1 MTRALLFAAMLLIAG
16 VAASDDDATL
26 DDPALNQRYWALIR
40 EIRCP
45 LCKNESIAES
55 SAPIAAD
62 LRREV
67 KRRLTEGATDEEI
80 KQFLVERYGDFI
92 LYRTRFTPET
102 WALWLGPFVF
112 LALGGVAFWRVL
124 RVRRGQTLEDPI
136 DDPLDEEG
144 PSA

>member
-1 MTRALLFAAMLLIAG
+1 MIRSALLLAMLLIAG
-16 VAASDDDATL
+16 FAAADDDAAL

-55 SAPIAAD
+55 GAPIAAD

-67 KRRLTEGATDEEI
+67 KRRLVGGASDEDI
-80 KQFLVERYGDFI
+80 KEFLVERYGDFI

-102 WALWLGPFVF
+102 YALWLGPFVF
-112 LALGGVAFWRVL
+112 LAIGGFAFWRVL
-124 RVRRGQTLEDPI
+124 RVRRGQTLDE
-136 DDPLDEEG
+136 PLDEG
-144 PSA
+144 PPP

>member
-1 MTRALLFAAMLLIAG
+1 MIRSALFLAMLLIAG
-16 VAASDDDATL
+16 FAAGDDDTAL

-55 SAPIAAD
+55 GAPIASD

-67 KRRLTEGATDEEI
+67 KRRLVDGASDEEI

-112 LALGGVAFWRVL
+112 LAVGGFAFWRVL
-124 RVRRGQTLEDPI
+124 RVRRGQTLD
-136 DDPLDEEG
+136 DDPLDEG
-144 PSA
+144 PPQ

>member
-1 MTRALLFAAMLLIAG
+1 MRGVWLLAMLLIAG
-16 VAASDDDATL
+16 VAASDDDAAL

-55 SAPIAAD
+55 GAPIAAD

-67 KRRLTEGATDEEI
+67 KRKLVDGASDAEI
-80 KQFLVERYGDFI
+80 KQFLVDRYGDFI
-92 LYRTRFTPET
+92 LYRPRFTPET

-112 LALGGVAFWRVL
+112 LALGGVVFWRVL
-124 RVRRGQTLEDPI
+124 RVRRAQPLDDPI
-136 DDPLDEEG
+136 DDEE

>member
-1 MTRALLFAAMLLIAG
+1 MRAVLLLAMLLIAG
-16 VAASDDDATL
+16 IAASDDDAAL

-55 SAPIAAD
+55 GAPIAAD

-67 KRRLTEGATDEEI
+67 KRQLAEGATDAQI

-92 LYRTRFTPET
+92 LYRPRFEPET

-112 LALGGVAFWRVL
+112 LALGGVVFWRVL
-124 RVRRGQTLEDPI
+124 RVRRAQPL
-136 DDPLDEEG
+136 DDPLDDEE

>member
-1 MTRALLFAAMLLIAG
+1 MIRSSLLLAMLLIAG
-16 VAASDDDATL
+16 FAAADDDPAL

-55 SAPIAAD
+55 GAPIAAD

-67 KRRLTEGATDEEI
+67 KRRLVGGASDEEI
-80 KQFLVERYGDFI
+80 KEFLVERYGDFI

-112 LALGGVAFWRVL
+112 LAVGGFAFWRVL
-124 RVRRGQTLEDPI
+124 RVRRGQTL
-136 DDPLDEEG
+136 DDEPLDEG
-144 PSA
+144 PPP

>member
-1 MTRALLFAAMLLIAG
+1 MIRSAFFLAMLLIAG
-16 VAASDDDATL
+16 FVAADDDTAI

-55 SAPIAAD
+55 GAPIAAD

-67 KRRLTEGATDEEI
+67 KRRLVGGASDEEI
-80 KQFLVERYGDFI
+80 KEFLVERYGDFI

-112 LALGGVAFWRVL
+112 LAVGGFAFWRVL
-124 RVRRGQTLEDPI
+124 RVRRGQTL
-136 DDPLDEEG
+136 DDEPLDEG
-144 PSA
+144 PSP

>member
-1 MTRALLFAAMLLIAG
+1 MMRGVWLLAMLLIAG
-16 VAASDDDATL
+16 VAASDDDAAL

-55 SAPIAAD
+55 GAPIAAD

-67 KRRLTEGATDEEI
+67 KRKLVDGASDAEI
-80 KQFLVERYGDFI
+80 KQFLVDRYGDFI
-92 LYRTRFTPET
+92 LYRPRFTPET

-112 LALGGVAFWRVL
+112 LALGGVVFWRVL
-124 RVRRGQTLEDPI
+124 RVRRAQPLDDPI
-136 DDPLDEEG
+136 DDEE

>member
-1 MTRALLFAAMLLIAG
+1 MIRGALLFAMLLIAG
-16 VAASDDDATL
+16 LAAADDDAAL

-55 SAPIAAD
+55 GAPIAAD

-67 KRRLTEGATDEEI
+67 KRRLVDGASDEQI
-80 KQFLVERYGDFI
+80 KEFLVERYGDFI

-112 LALGGVAFWRVL
+112 LAVGGFAFWRVL
-124 RVRRGQTLEDPI
+124 RVRRGQTLDE
-136 DDPLDEEG
+136 PLDED
-144 PSA
+144 PAP

>member
-1 MTRALLFAAMLLIAG
+1 MIRSALLFAMLLIAG
-16 VAASDDDATL
+16 FAAADDDAAL

-55 SAPIAAD
+55 GAPIAAD

-67 KRRLTEGATDEEI
+67 KRRLVDGASDEQI
-80 KQFLVERYGDFI
+80 KEFLVERYGDFI

-112 LALGGVAFWRVL
+112 LAVGGFAFWRVL
-124 RVRRGQTLEDPI
+124 RVRRGQTLDE
-136 DDPLDEEG
+136 PLDED
-144 PSA
+144 PAP

>member
-1 MTRALLFAAMLLIAG
+1 MIRGAFLLAMLLIAG
-16 VAASDDDATL
+16 AAAADDDVAL

-55 SAPIAAD
+55 GAPIAAD

-67 KRRLTEGATDEEI
+67 KRRLVGGASDEEI
-80 KQFLVERYGDFI
+80 KEFLVERYGDFI

-112 LALGGVAFWRVL
+112 LAVGGFAFWRVL
-124 RVRRGQTLEDPI
+124 RVRRGQTL
-136 DDPLDEEG
+136 DDEPLDEG
-144 PSA
+144 PPP

>member
-1 MTRALLFAAMLLIAG
+1 MMRGVWLLAMLLIAG
-16 VAASDDDATL
+16 VAASDDDAAL

-55 SAPIAAD
+55 GAPIAAD

-67 KRRLTEGATDEEI
+67 KRKLVDGASDAEI
-80 KQFLVERYGDFI
+80 KQFLVDRYGDFI
-92 LYRTRFTPET
+92 LYRPRFTPET

-112 LALGGVAFWRVL
+112 LAHGGVVFWRVL
-124 RVRRGQTLEDPI
+124 PGRRAQPLDDPI
-136 DDPLDEEG
+136 DDEE

>member
-1 MTRALLFAAMLLIAG
+1 MIRSALFIAMLLIAG
-16 VAASDDDATL
+16 FAAGDDVTTL

-55 SAPIAAD
+55 GAPIASD

-67 KRRLTEGATDEEI
+67 KRKLVDGASDEEI

-112 LALGGVAFWRVL
+112 LAVGGFAFWRVL
-124 RVRRGQTLEDPI
+124 RVRRRQ
-136 DDPLDEEG
+136 PLDDEPFDEG
-144 PSA
+144 PAP

>member
-1 MTRALLFAAMLLIAG
+1 MMRGVWLLAMLLIAG
-16 VAASDDDATL
+16 VAASDDDAAL

-55 SAPIAAD
+55 GAPIAAD

-67 KRRLTEGATDEEI
+67 KRKLVDGASDAEI
-80 KQFLVERYGDFI
+80 KQFLVDRYGDFI
-92 LYRTRFTPET
+92 LYRPRFTPET
-102 WALWLGPFVF
+102 CALWLGPFVF
-112 LALGGVAFWRVL
+112 LALGVVLFWRVL
-124 RVRRGQTLEDPI
+124 RVRRAQPLDDPI
-136 DDPLDEEG
+136 DDEE